1 MRAIVLQLQNL
12 QLKMTM
18 IKLVDR
24 KTITTLSSKINKNR
38 SQDKM
43 RMKVNLKTKSMAKM
57 VGMTMKLTMRSIA
70 ATMSSN
76 SQLRNKT
83 VQW

>member
-1 MRAIVLQLQNL
+1 
-12 QLKMTM
+12 
-18 IKLVDR
+18 
-24 KTITTLSSKINKNR
+24 
-38 SQDKM
+38 M